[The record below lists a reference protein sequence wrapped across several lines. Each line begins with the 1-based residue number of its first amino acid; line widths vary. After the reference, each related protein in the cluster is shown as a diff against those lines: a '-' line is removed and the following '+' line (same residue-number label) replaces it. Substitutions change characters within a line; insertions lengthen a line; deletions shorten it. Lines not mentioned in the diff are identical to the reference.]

1 MQPRSL
7 TIAQL
12 DRSAARHGGVTF
24 RGGGG
29 GGAGGGSFG
38 GVGPH
43 VLADELERS
52 HVVEDA
58 LEGLQSDSSQ

>member
-29 GGAGGGSFG
+29 GGGGYFG